1 MDLARLLAQIDD
13 TLLGELFSANALT
26 RARAYV
32 GRVRNIETVGNQI
45 QGLVPGSDTVPYRV
59 TVRIERRD
67 FFGQSSIEIGTRCTC
82 PVGHHCK
89 HAAALILAARR
100 PGALVDRPRA
110 EILAWAKTLRERVD
124 KAAVQ
129 RKPVAP
135 KEAVFYLCSAWQSG
149 DDVEFS
155 LLKARLGPSGAPS
168 GTIGDWYN
176 YEQALLKPPSFV
188 RDEDMQVFRLLRE
201 VSRKTGGYSR
211 PVLRGVSAWDGSRR
225 RRTRRRPGAGRGRR
239 PRC

>member
-67 FFGQSSIEIGTRCTC
+67 FFGQSSIEIATRCTC

-129 RKPVAP
+129 RKPVAA
-135 KEAVFYLCSAWQSG
+135 KEAVFYLCSA
-149 DDVEFS
+149 
-155 LLKARLGPSGAPS
+155 
-168 GTIGDWYN
+168 
-176 YEQALLKPPSFV
+176 
-188 RDEDMQVFRLLRE
+188 
-201 VSRKTGGYSR
+201 
-211 PVLRGVSAWDGSRR
+211 
-225 RRTRRRPGAGRGRR
+225 
-239 PRC
+239 